1 MLDVVHITIYIDSI
15 YRLQLDSVSGAY
27 KKKLSLGWMFS
38 VWQYLRDMSSNTF
51 VSLSVFRYVKS
62 LIDSINW

>member
-27 KKKLSLGWMFS
+27 KKKNL
-38 VWQYLRDMSSNTF
+38 VWDECFQFGN
-51 VSLSVFRYVKS
+51 
-62 LIDSINW
+62 I